1 MNEQDILKDFK
12 GSLIIDSEG
21 KILSAAGTLQEEFYN
36 SQGFATTILSML
48 HDVNVITTSNKQE
61 FKRMTKNLTSLKIDF
76 SLNQIEIPRALKL
89 LPDLKFKSN
98 KSNKSNKSVTTS
110 VSGDT
115 NLEAKKYKLIE
126 YYMVQ

>member
-61 FKRMTKNLTSLKIDF
+61 FKRMTITFSNQTFIVTIVGQKIF
-76 SLNQIEIPRALKL
+76 
-89 LPDLKFKSN
+89 
-98 KSNKSNKSVTTS
+98 V
-110 VSGDT
+110 V
-115 NLEAKKYKLIE
+115 
-126 YYMVQ
+126 VQ